1 LYRIAAARGA
11 KNRGSTQKIP
21 TGTLARRLMP
31 MPIRMR
37 YNRTSYEPRR
47 ISMRIHSRLALT
59 CALVAAFGAS
69 ALAAEYMEKNERQKA
84 RAFSPGVI
92 TEGGRTVWLAG
103 QTALQDDQGKNLAGN
118 FEGQARQ
125 IFHLMD
131 QTLAKAGGGI
141 ANLVTMT
148 VFINDPRNGDRLT
161 ELRKEIFPDGN
172 YPGSALITVSNF
184 AVPGMLIEVQGV
196 AVIGDRCSNENRC
209 SVGWP
214 AR

>member
-1 LYRIAAARGA
+1 VLSKNSNSSGEIFRPRHLSLPMMAA
-11 KNRGSTQKIP
+11 
-21 TGTLARRLMP
+21 
-31 MPIRMR
+31 MR
-37 YNRTSYEPRR
+37 YNCTQLGMMEK
-47 ISMRIHSRLALT
+47 SMRLRSRLALT
-59 CALVAAFGAS
+59 CALIAGFTTQ
-69 ALAAEYMEKNERQKA
+69 ALTAEYMEKSERQKA

-92 TEGGRTVWLAG
+92 TEGGRIVWLAG

-161 ELRKEIFPDGN
+161 ELRKEIFPNGN

-196 AVIGDRCSNENRC
+196 AVIGDRCSNPDPC
-209 SVGWP
+209 SPQWP

>member
-1 LYRIAAARGA
+1 
-11 KNRGSTQKIP
+11 
-21 TGTLARRLMP
+21 
-31 MPIRMR
+31 
-37 YNRTSYEPRR
+37 
-47 ISMRIHSRLALT
+47 MRIHPRLALA
-59 CALVAAFGAS
+59 CALVGGFGAT
-69 ALAAEYMEKNERQKA
+69 ALAAEYMEKNDRQKE

-103 QTALQDDQGKNLAGN
+103 QTALADDQGRNLAGN

-131 QTLAKAGGGI
+131 QTLNKAGGGI

-161 ELRKEIFPDGN
+161 QIRKEIFPDGN

-184 AVPGMLIEVQGV
+184 AVPGMLIEIQGV

-209 SVGWP
+209 SGGWP

>member
-1 LYRIAAARGA
+1 MPMPMHPTVAPTCVFAV
-11 KNRGSTQKIP
+11 
-21 TGTLARRLMP
+21 TGTL
-31 MPIRMR
+31 
-37 YNRTSYEPRR
+37 
-47 ISMRIHSRLALT
+47 LA
-59 CALVAAFGAS
+59 ALLSPAQ
-69 ALAAEYMEKNERQKA
+69 AAEYMDKNERQMA

-103 QTALQDDQGKNLAGN
+103 QTALQDDQGRSIAGN
-118 FEGQARQ
+118 FEAQARQ

-131 QTLAKAGGGI
+131 QTLNKAGGGI

-161 ELRKEIFPDGN
+161 EIRKEIFKDGN

-184 AVPGMLIEVQGV
+184 AVPGMLIEIQGV
-196 AVIGDRCSNENRC
+196 AVIGDRCSKENSC
-209 SVGWP
+209 LPQWP